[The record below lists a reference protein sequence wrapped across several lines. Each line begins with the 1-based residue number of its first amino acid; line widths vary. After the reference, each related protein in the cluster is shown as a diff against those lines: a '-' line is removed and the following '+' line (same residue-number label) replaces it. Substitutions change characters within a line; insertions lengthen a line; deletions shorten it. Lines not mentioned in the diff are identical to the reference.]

1 MLAALLVTPALLV
14 EMLAEFVLTDDLRA
28 VILTALLLCAV
39 ETAVIVDVLELIDFV
54 FKERL

>member
-39 ETAVIVDVLELIDFV
+39 ETAVIEDVLELIDFV

>member
-28 VILTALLLCAV
+28 VILTALLLYPV
-39 ETAVIVDVLELIDFV
+39 ETAVIVAVLELIDFV
-54 FKERL
+54 FKEML

>member
-28 VILTALLLCAV
+28 VILTTLPLAAV

-54 FKERL
+54 FKEML